1 MAVKTD
7 NITDNVVEAHKAI
20 ERMKVEYTAAGW
32 KVVNEEAGAIA
43 LSKPAYYI
51 GSPLDKQKVTT
62 THPRT
67 LVNWLLGR
75 A

>member
-7 NITDNVVEAHKAI
+7 NIIEAHKAI
-20 ERMKVEYTAAGW
+20 ERMKVEYTAACW

-43 LSKPAYYI
+43 LSKPAYYV
-51 GSPLDKQKVTT
+51 GPAADKQKVMTR
-62 THPRT
+62 HPRT
-67 LVNWLLGR
+67 LLNWLLGR